1 MARPAK
7 STRVKT
13 GIITKEEEAVR
24 TAIED
29 HLRGNI
35 SKLEPPGHLSDDQ
48 REIFVFIVEKLAES
62 EILSALDEYVLCSTA
77 IAISRLRQIEKMVND
92 VPEYLFDTSL
102 MGTRS
107 RYQSDMWKGCGELCL
122 SPQAR
127 AKIGSLAAQAVKQK
141 EDPLLKVIGEED
153 D

>member
-13 GIITKEEEAVR
+13 GTITKEEEAVR

-35 SKLEPPGHLSDDQ
+35 SKLEPPDNLTEDQ
-48 REIFVFIVEKLAES
+48 KEIFEFIVEKLADA
-62 EILSALDEYVLCSTA
+62 EILSALDEYVLCSTV

-92 VPEYLFDTSL
+92 IPEYLFDSAL
-102 MGTRS
+102 MGARS
-107 RYQSDMWKGCGELCL
+107 RYQSDMWKGCSELCL

-141 EDPLLKVIGEED
+141 EDPLLKLLMD
-153 D
+153 DD

>member
-13 GIITKEEEAVR
+13 GTITKEEEAVR

-35 SKLEPPGHLSDDQ
+35 SKLEPPDNLTEDQ
-48 REIFVFIVEKLAES
+48 KEIFEFIVEKLADA
-62 EILSALDEYVLCSTA
+62 EILSALDEYVLCSTV

-92 VPEYLFDTSL
+92 IPEYLFDSAL
-102 MGTRS
+102 MGARS
-107 RYQSDMWKGCGELCL
+107 RYQSDMWKGCSELCL

-127 AKIGSLAAQAVKQK
+127 AKIGSLVAQAVKQK
-141 EDPLLKVIGEED
+141 EDPLLKLLMD
-153 D
+153 DD

>member
-13 GIITKEEEAVR
+13 GTITKEEEAVR

-35 SKLEPPGHLSDDQ
+35 SKLEPPDNLTEDQ
-48 REIFVFIVEKLAES
+48 KEIFEFIVEKLADA
-62 EILSALDEYVLCSTA
+62 EILSALDEYVLCSTV

-92 VPEYLFDTSL
+92 IPEYLFDSAL
-102 MGTRS
+102 MGARS
-107 RYQSDMWKGCGELCL
+107 RYQSDMWKGCSELCL

-127 AKIGSLAAQAVKQK
+127 AKIGSLAALAVKQK
-141 EDPLLKVIGEED
+141 EDPLLKLLMD
-153 D
+153 DD